1 MRATPAGI
9 VLRYRIS
16 GYHEDHGAPR
26 QPAWPLPASG
36 GGRRIR
42 AVLLKRRLDEA
53 LRLML
58 AANKEERSLT
68 DIARCCGL
76 GGTSQFRRAFRAR
89 FGMPPRHR

>member
-1 MRATPAGI
+1 VRATPAGI

-26 QPAWPLPASG
+26 QPAGRCRLLAAEG
-36 GGRRIR
+36 GIR
-42 AVLLKRRLDEA
+42 AVLLKRRLDGA

>member
-1 MRATPAGI
+1 
-9 VLRYRIS
+9 
-16 GYHEDHGAPR
+16 
-26 QPAWPLPASG
+26 
-36 GGRRIR
+36 
-42 AVLLKRRLDEA
+42 LLKRRLDEA